1 MEVLSWCCTVLILL
15 GYILN
20 SIQKTKFAI
29 MAWCAGDLGW
39 IIYDIHINNL
49 SHATLSLIIILIN
62 VFGIYKLLSK

>member
-20 SIQKTKFAI
+20 SIQKTKLAI
-29 MAWCAGDLGW
+29 MAWCTGDLGW
-39 IIYDIHINNL
+39 IVYDIHINNL

-62 VFGIYKLLSK
+62 LFGIYKLLPK

>member
-1 MEVLSWCCTVLILL
+1 
-15 GYILN
+15 
-20 SIQKTKFAI
+20 

-62 VFGIYKLLSK
+62 VFGIYKLLQK